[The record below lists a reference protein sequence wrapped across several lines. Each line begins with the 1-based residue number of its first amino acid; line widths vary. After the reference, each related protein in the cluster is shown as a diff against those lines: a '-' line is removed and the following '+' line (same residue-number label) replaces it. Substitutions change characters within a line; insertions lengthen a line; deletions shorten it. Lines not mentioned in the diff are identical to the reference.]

1 MTISDW
7 LSIGALAFSGLS
19 LFLSL
24 KVSKREKRR
33 GEYDKKIELYQK
45 VKRILECHCKYYS
58 SIQRFL
64 QIDTASKQPNV
75 EVETVTKHE
84 VEKLFGNGIAR
95 MLDSILSLCSLANE
109 IDSDMERLLDAI
121 RESSPEEQNDLR
133 EVLMLEES
141 YDLSPEQH
149 KQNCDFLSKIHVRF
163 AQPDPANG
171 RFEYDY
177 LELEAELSRISK
189 QIRKEQENLE
199 KEMWRKI
206 NFN

>member
-1 MTISDW
+1 MTISEW
-7 LSIGALAFSGLS
+7 ISIGALVISVLS
-19 LFLSL
+19 LLLSL
-24 KVSKREKRR
+24 KVSKGEKRR

-45 VKRILECHCKYYS
+45 AKSIIEGHSNYCS

-64 QIDTASKQPNV
+64 QMDTSSKQPNAG
-75 EVETVTKHE
+75 EESIAKRE
-84 VEKLFGNGIAR
+84 IEKLFGKEIAK
-95 MLDSILSLCSLANE
+95 MFDSILSLCSTANE
-109 IDSDMERLLDAI
+109 IDFDMGRLLDAI

-149 KQNCDFLSKIHVRF
+149 KQNCDYLSKIHVRF

-171 RFEYDY
+171 RSEYDY

-199 KEMWRKI
+199 KEMWRRV